1 MTRRKTDF
9 ASCSAG
15 EKDFSEFRRALVQ
28 KEQAASHPGGR
39 PEWLC
44 RREGFCQ
51 NPTSTRAGKFGGRQ
65 MTDRPHVSLSADVLP
80 AGRASLGAAPPEG
93 TQNLG
98 VSCWKCRPG
107 SRRPESGCRES
118 RGGIRGRSARN
129 HIGTSP
135 APYTKSHRNR
145 LPALHE
151 MESEFGRS
159 LHETTSESRRCF
171 ARNHIG
177 IPGLPR
183 TKSSRNPPGTLHET
197 ASEFPL
203 FRRSGVSVR
212 ADGGIP
218 GPAAPLRP
226 TEGPH
231 FYGRDCP
238 AENVKGQP
246 LLGFPGRSGACL
258 GIVCPAGAGFRRPEG
273 RKIPCLPGM
282 GPGGLG

>member
-1 MTRRKTDF
+1 MSCLPGGQALGRRRRK
-9 ASCSAG
+9 AHKILGCLAG
-15 EKDFSEFRRALVQ
+15 NAVRALGGRRAD
-28 KEQAASHPGGR
+28 
-39 PEWLC
+39 
-44 RREGFCQ
+44 
-51 NPTSTRAGKFGGRQ
+51 AGK
-65 MTDRPHVSLSADVLP
+65 
-80 AGRASLGAAPPEG
+80 AGA
-93 TQNLG
+93 
-98 VSCWKCRPG
+98 G
-107 SRRPESGCRES
+107 SRG
-118 RGGIRGRSARN
+118 
-129 HIGTSP
+129 
-135 APYTKSHRNR
+135 AP
-145 LPALHE
+145 
-151 MESEFGRS
+151 
-159 LHETTSESRRCF
+159 HETTSELPPRP

-203 FRRSGVSVR
+203 FRRSGVPVR

-226 TEGPH
+226 AEEAH

-258 GIVCPAGAGFRRPEG
+258 GIVCPAGAGFRRIEG

>member
-15 EKDFSEFRRALVQ
+15 EKDFSEFRRVLVQ
-28 KEQAASHPGGR
+28 KERAVSHPGER

-65 MTDRPHVSLSADVLP
+65 MADRPHVSLSADVLP
-80 AGRASLGAAPPEG
+80 AGRASPGAAPPEG

-107 SRRPESGCRES
+107 PWAAGERMPGKPGRDPGALRTKPRQNFPCALHEITSESPADPARNGV
-118 RGGIRGRSARN
+118 GIWEIPARN
-129 HIGTSP
+129 HVGIP
-135 APYTKSHRNR
+135 PVLCTKSHRNPR
-145 LPALHE
+145 PAPHE
-151 MESEFGRS
+151 IKSESGRS
-159 LHETTSESRRCF
+159 
-171 ARNHIG
+171 
-177 IPGLPR
+177 
-183 TKSSRNPPGTLHET
+183 LHET

-203 FRRSGVSVR
+203 FRRSGVPVR

-226 TEGPH
+226 AEEAH

-258 GIVCPAGAGFRRPEG
+258 GIVCPAGAGFRRIEG
-273 RKIPCLPGM
+273 RKIPRLPGM

>member
-28 KEQAASHPGGR
+28 KERAASHPGGR

-51 NPTSTRAGKFGGRQ
+51 NPTSNRAGKFGGRQ

-80 AGRASLGAAPPEG
+80 AGRASLGAAPPDG

-118 RGGIRGRSARN
+118 RGGIQGRSARN

-135 APYTKSHRNR
+135 APCTKSHRNR

-183 TKSSRNPPGTLHET
+183 TKSSRNLAEPCTKPHRNFPVRLDRDAAPAEQGKCRCGFVEGS
-197 ASEFPL
+197 AS
-203 FRRSGVSVR
+203 FRRDFVR
-212 ADGGIP
+212 G
-218 GPAAPLRP
+218 RP
-226 TEGPH
+226 
-231 FYGRDCP
+231 
-238 AENVKGQP
+238 
-246 LLGFPGRSGACL
+246 
-258 GIVCPAGAGFRRPEG
+258 GIVCPAGAGFRRIEG

>member
-1 MTRRKTDF
+1 MRCPAPLSGGDVCRMTRRKTDF

-28 KEQAASHPGGR
+28 KGQAASHPGGR

-51 NPTSTRAGKFGGRQ
+51 NPTSTRAGKIGGRQ

-118 RGGIRGRSARN
+118 RGGIQGRSARN
-129 HIGTSP
+129 HIGTSH

-183 TKSSRNPPGTLHET
+183 TKSSRNPADLCTKPHRN
-197 ASEFPL
+197 FPY
-203 FRRSGVSVR
+203 S
-212 ADGGIP
+212 
-218 GPAAPLRP
+218 
-226 TEGPH
+226 
-231 FYGRDCP
+231 
-238 AENVKGQP
+238 
-246 LLGFPGRSGACL
+246 
-258 GIVCPAGAGFRRPEG
+258 AGAASLSGRTGAFPARRPLSGPQRGLIFTAETVR
-273 RKIPCLPGM
+273 RKM
-282 GPGGLG
+282 